1 MSKESYTSQE
11 TKKLLSEVFLISLK
25 EELKK
30 GVDENKDLTL
40 FIKSIMSL
48 AYYRGIEDAMSQKVA
63 ERELFL

>member
-11 TKKLLSEVFLISLK
+11 TKRLLSEVFLISLK

-40 FIKSIMSL
+40 FIK
-48 AYYRGIEDAMSQKVA
+48 
-63 ERELFL
+63 